1 MKSLD
6 TNVLVYAVSELD
18 GLKEN
23 AAKKLLE
30 EALKG
35 GWPIAAQVYGEF
47 FSVMIRKKYMSRTDA
62 RAAIQTFSELM
73 PALASSVTAHS
84 AALKLAAEK
93 QMPYWDALI
102 VAVCAE
108 NGVKKLYSEDF
119 PGSIKPLGVHCVVPW

>member
-6 TNVLVYAVSELD
+6 TNVLVYAVSEHD

-47 FSVMIRKKYMSRTDA
+47 FSVMTRKKYMSRADA
-62 RAAIQTFSELM
+62 RVAIQTFSELM

-93 QMPYWDALI
+93 QMQYWDALI

-108 NGVKKLYSEDF
+108 NGVKKLYSEDL
-119 PGSIKPLGVHCVVPW
+119 PGSVKPLGVHCIVPW